1 MYLHCENLFQKN
13 RLLTGKG
20 VVCIIDTFRLKSMS
34 VVGRRFLLVTKQE
47 NMHKKA
53 GGGLFGF
60 FKTETGRKLVFYAA
74 GTTTAGLFVGNF
86 LPHTFGLQHYRDFVQ
101 CYQ

>member
-1 MYLHCENLFQKN
+1 
-13 RLLTGKG
+13 
-20 VVCIIDTFRLKSMS
+20 
-34 VVGRRFLLVTKQE
+34 
-47 NMHKKA
+47 MHKNA

>member
-1 MYLHCENLFQKN
+1 MRYRYISIE
-13 RLLTGKG
+13 
-20 VVCIIDTFRLKSMS
+20 IILSMS
-34 VVGRRFLLVTKQE
+34 VVDRRFLLVTKQE

>member
-1 MYLHCENLFQKN
+1 MLSIHSIEFIIVAAR
-13 RLLTGKG
+13 RL
-20 VVCIIDTFRLKSMS
+20 
-34 VVGRRFLLVTKQE
+34 LLVTKHE
-47 NMHKKA
+47 NMQKKA

-86 LPHTFGLQHYRDFVQ
+86 LPHTFGLKYYRDFVQ